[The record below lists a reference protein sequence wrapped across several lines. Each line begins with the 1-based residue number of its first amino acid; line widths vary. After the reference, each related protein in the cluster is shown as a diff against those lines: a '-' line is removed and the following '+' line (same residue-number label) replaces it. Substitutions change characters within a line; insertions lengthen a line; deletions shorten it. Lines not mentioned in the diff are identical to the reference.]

1 MVKNIPGG
9 WITVL
14 VGGAF
19 FIYVVGQTNVS
30 TTTTT
35 FANDTVGTLSNVF
48 PGGMLG
54 LTAALVAAGA
64 FLNKEMLGR
73 LT

>member
-9 WITVL
+9 WITVF
-14 VGGAF
+14 VGGVL
-19 FIYVVGQTNVS
+19 FIYIIGQTNVS

-48 PGGMLG
+48 PGGMTG
-54 LTAALVAAGA
+54 LIAAGVIAGA
-64 FLNKEMLGR
+64 FLNKEMMGR